1 MKLNN
6 MFPRK
11 YATGADLN
19 GNTVN
24 VTIESMAVEKLSPHA
39 GQPPM
44 DRFVLYFKETQKGV
58 ILSRT
63 LAEQVASILQSDDTD
78 QWIGRKISLFPQQ
91 MNVAGKSR
99 IAIRAKKAAQV

>member
-1 MKLNN
+1 MKLNT

-19 GNTVN
+19 GQTVN
-24 VTIESMAVEKLSPHA
+24 VTIESLSVEKLSPHP

-44 DRFVLYFKETQKGV
+44 DRFVLYFKNAQKGV

-63 LAEQVASILQSDDTD
+63 LAEQIASILQSDDTD
-78 QWIGRKISLFPQQ
+78 EWINRTISLYPQQ